1 MSKTAQELFRE
12 GHRKLVCIDDNGL
25 PWWKIGKAYS
35 FKENGNIIDEYGHDW
50 KYPTA
55 TFEPYSFFGMRN
67 KEFTPEYLDAIA
79 SAVAEKVC
87 AIIVE
92 KLK

>member
-1 MSKTAQELFRE
+1 MAKALEELFDE
-12 GHRKLVCIDDNGL
+12 GHRKVVCVTDDGYR
-25 PWWKIGKAYS
+25 WWTVGKVYQFNS
-35 FKENGNIIDEYGHDW
+35 DGFITDDEGDECND
-50 KYPTA
+50 TSA

-67 KEFTPEYLDAIA
+67 KEFTPEDLDALA
-79 SAVAEKVC
+79 TAVAEKVC